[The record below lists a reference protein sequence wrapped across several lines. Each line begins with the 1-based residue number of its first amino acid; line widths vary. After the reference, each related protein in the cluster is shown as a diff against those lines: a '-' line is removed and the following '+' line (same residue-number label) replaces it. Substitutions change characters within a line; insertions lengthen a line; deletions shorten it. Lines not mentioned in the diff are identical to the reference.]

1 MEQDK
6 CILREMNC
14 ELNQLS
20 MPDGST
26 IFMQGDTCIAAGVY
40 GPIEARLAKMMYDKA
55 HIEVVFSPIK
65 GPPSI
70 DGRMKELYIKETC
83 ESTIM
88 ISLHPGTAIS
98 INLQEMEDAGGLLAC
113 AINAANLA
121 LINSSLSMKFTIAAI
136 HCMIDKDSGKIILDP
151 EPNQLQN
158 ARAKF
163 TYAFDSIKKDLIT
176 CHTSGIFT
184 EKELMISMKQ
194 CREASQYIF
203 NFYREVVKKYSKCT
217 AR

>member
-1 MEQDK
+1 MEEDK

-26 IFMQGDTCIAAGVY
+26 MFMQGDTCVAAGVY
-40 GPIEARLAKMMYDKA
+40 GPVEARLAKMLHDKA
-55 HIEVVFSPIK
+55 HIEVTFSPAK

-83 ESTIM
+83 ESTLM
-88 ISLHPGTAIS
+88 TSLHPGTAIS

-121 LINSSLSMKFTIAAI
+121 LINASLSMKFTIAAI
-136 HCMIDKDSGKIILDP
+136 NCMIDKDSGEIILDP
-151 EPNQLQN
+151 EINQLQN
-158 ARAKF
+158 ARATF
-163 TYAFDSIKKDLIT
+163 TYAFDSIKKHLIA
-176 CHTSGIFT
+176 CHTSGTFT
-184 EKELMISMKQ
+184 EKELMRSIEQ

-203 NFYREVVKKYSKCT
+203 DFYREVVKKYSTCT
-217 AR
+217 AQ